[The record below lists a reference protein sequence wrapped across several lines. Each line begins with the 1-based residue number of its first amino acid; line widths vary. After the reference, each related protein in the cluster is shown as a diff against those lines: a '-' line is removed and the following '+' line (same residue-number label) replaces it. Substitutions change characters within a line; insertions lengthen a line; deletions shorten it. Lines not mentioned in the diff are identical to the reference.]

1 MVDTL
6 RQGQFFFYSELKL
19 CDLPEQVFTK
29 EYPSAGLS
37 DRAVGALYGALRLG
51 LA

>member
-19 CDLPEQVFTK
+19 RDLPEHVFTK
-29 EYPSAGLS
+29 EYL
-37 DRAVGALYGALRLG
+37 RRLY
-51 LA
+51 